1 MFTKVANPDV
11 DPSIAGAQSVH
22 TLVNVNQESSS
33 FSKNSENMFIT
44 SIAFVV
50 VVKGYKIEII
60 LQLCYRECIVHILI
74 TVRCEKYL

>member
-1 MFTKVANPDV
+1 MDSSLFTEVANPDF
-11 DPSIAGAQSVH
+11 DPSITGAQSVH

-50 VVKGYKIEII
+50 VVKG
-60 LQLCYRECIVHILI
+60 LQNRNSSSTLLSRMYR
-74 TVRCEKYL
+74 TYTNNCEV